1 MAANPNTEL
10 DFCADVCRSTDE
22 PLYGTATRA
31 DVWLLLEYSGRWG
44 RKALPESA
52 LPPAIKDRLITY
64 EEAHDTTRVKFIK
77 KAPPYESDRIQFF
90 IAVSNEAEPRLYRF
104 DLDHYE
110 NLLSIDFD
118 SVVAGDEAY
127 DANRLYDAL
136 YLTCTNGLRDACCAR
151 YGLDTFYAFEE
162 AVGDAIW
169 QSTHL
174 GGHRFA
180 PISLVLPYALH
191 YGQIKPEEAAEV
203 VRATQRGE
211 VYPSRYRGRTTVE
224 KPVQAAEHFLRAE
237 TGDNHIDAYEL
248 ASMESVDENMWQV
261 ALRARDGVLHTVR
274 VEAVPFEQQVRKSCA
289 DDFFSTV
296 TRFELVSHEVS
307 DPAD

>member
-10 DFCADVCRSTDE
+10 DFCSEICRAADE

-52 LPPAIKDRLITY
+52 LPPTIKDRLVEY
-64 EEAHDTTRVKFIK
+64 EQAHDTARVQFIK

-90 IAVSNEAEPRLYRF
+90 IAVSNEEEPRLYRF
-104 DLDHYE
+104 DLDHYAD
-110 NLLSIDFD
+110 LLSIDFD
-118 SVVAGDEAY
+118 AVLAGDAAY
-127 DANRLYDAL
+127 DEYRRDDPL

-151 YGLDTFYAFEE
+151 YGLDTYYGFEE
-162 AVGDAIW
+162 VVGDDIW
-169 QSTHL
+169 QTTHL

-180 PISLVLPYALH
+180 PISMILPYGLH
-191 YGQIKPEEAAEV
+191 YGQIKPEEAREV

-211 VYPSRYRGRTTVE
+211 VYSPHFRGRTTQE

-237 TGDNHIDAYEL
+237 TGDNRIDAFTLVSAE
-248 ASMESVDENMWQV
+248 AIDEDTWQV
-261 ALRARDGVLHTVR
+261 ELRDRDGTLHRVR
-274 VEAVPFEQQVRKSCA
+274 VAAGPFERPIRKSCA
-289 DDFFSTV
+289 DDFLSTV
-296 TRFELVSHEVS
+296 KHFELLSREVA
-307 DPAD
+307 PG